1 MQKMKGKEKKLV
13 RGKEQCWIGISADC
27 IRRMKESRLA
37 AMICSCSYTLP
48 VSSSSTWNSAN
59 CSSVATPTQA
69 PQEKTLF
76 SLSLA
81 QRQCFLL
88 TTVGYISVTHYPNR
102 IPVSAPQDLQS
113 VLTCEVK
120 YLLKSYLLTVVP
132 CF

>member
-27 IRRMKESRLA
+27 IRRMKESRLG
-37 AMICSCSYTLP
+37 AMIRSCSYTLP

-76 SLSLA
+76 SLSLSRTETVLSIDNRRVYFRYPLSEKDT
-81 QRQCFLL
+81 RQCSLAL
-88 TTVGYISVTHYPNR
+88 RTR
-102 IPVSAPQDLQS
+102 Q
-113 VLTCEVK
+113 C
-120 YLLKSYLLTVVP
+120 YLAQ
-132 CF
+132 